1 MCFLQLY
8 LSNKPKKCILTF
20 YHVSLFISLLHLLG
34 MGNLSLRQILRLSRL
49 SDAFPH
55 AAESTLAGRI
65 DDMLMVPYLPPTKK
79 EVVREIMTM
88 VGIDCTDE
96 VGNESNDIEKDIQ
109 GTFKK

>member
-1 MCFLQLY
+1 
-8 LSNKPKKCILTF
+8 
-20 YHVSLFISLLHLLG
+20 

-109 GTFKK
+109 GTVKK

>member
-1 MCFLQLY
+1 
-8 LSNKPKKCILTF
+8 
-20 YHVSLFISLLHLLG
+20 

-88 VGIDCTDE
+88 VGIDCTED
-96 VGNESNDIEKDIQ
+96 VSNESNDIEKEVQ
-109 GTFKK
+109 GALKK